1 MKKLAKVLAGFAAP
15 AFVVAPAVPASAYK
29 ADAVVDGAITVST
42 DTDLKQALDDATVKT
57 ITLGADIKLD
67 SSAVIDM
74 DGVTLDGAG
83 HTISVPEGKDPVSVD
98 GNNYAIKI
106 YASGVTVK
114 NVKTGGTA
122 VAGIQVDET
131 GKGAVL
137 EGNIDLDGAHKWG
150 GIELQAPADMTKA
163 NITFKGENATT
174 PAIWSEDTDMT
185 AKSDSIKA
193 AVKAQKANESAEKLF
208 LYVDA
213 KNAPVA
219 GAEGFVSVDALDVD
233 NYRVAPIADEQQPTP
248 ETPEVTEPV
257 EDKTPATDEDADVTA
272 PNTGAMIANA
282 SLVVLGIAVAVLT
295 AVYAARFANARK

>member
-1 MKKLAKVLAGFAAP
+1 MKKLAKVLAGFAAL

>member
-1 MKKLAKVLAGFAAP
+1 MKKLATVVAGFAALAFIVTPVMP
-15 AFVVAPAVPASAYK
+15 AMAYEPAEVK
-29 ADAVVDGAITVST
+29 DGAITVGSAK
-42 DTDLKQALDDATVKT
+42 DLRQALDDETVKT
-57 ITLGADIKLD
+57 ITLGADIQLD

-83 HTISVPEGKDPVSVD
+83 HTISVPEGKDPVSTS
-98 GNNYAIKI
+98 GQNFAIKI

-114 NVKTGGTA
+114 NVETGGTA

-137 EGNIDLDGAHKWG
+137 EGDIVLGGDHEWG

-174 PAIWSEDTDMT
+174 PAIWSEDTGMT

-193 AVKAQKANESAEKLF
+193 AVKAQKVNESAEKLF

-213 KNAPVA
+213 KNAPTA
-219 GAEGFVSVDALDVD
+219 DTEGFVRMHLL
-233 NYRVAPIADEQQPTP
+233 PTLK
-248 ETPEVTEPV
+248 
-257 EDKTPATDEDADVTA
+257 D
-272 PNTGAMIANA
+272 
-282 SLVVLGIAVAVLT
+282 LCQLRL
-295 AVYAARFANARK
+295 

>member
-1 MKKLAKVLAGFAAP
+1 MKKLASVVAGFAAL
-15 AFVVAPAVPASAYK
+15 AFIAAPAMPAMAYEP
-29 ADAVVDGAITVST
+29 ADVKDGAITVSSPK
-42 DTDLKQALDDATVKT
+42 DLKQALDDATVKT
-57 ITLGADIKLD
+57 ITLGDDIQLD

-83 HTISVPEGKDPVSVD
+83 HTISVPEGKDPVSTS
-98 GNNYAIKI
+98 GQNFAIKI

-114 NVKTGGTA
+114 NIETGGTA

-137 EGNIDLDGAHKWG
+137 EGDIVLGGDHEWG

-163 NITFKGENATT
+163 NITFKGENALT
-174 PAIWSEDTDMT
+174 PAIWSEDVDMK

-213 KNAPVA
+213 KNAPVD
-219 GAEGFVSVDALDVD
+219 GAESFASVEALNVD
-233 NYRVAPIADEQQPTP
+233 NYRSTPIKD
-248 ETPEVTEPV
+248 ETPEVTPPV
-257 EDKTPATDEDADVTA
+257 EDETKGEAEAEVEA
-272 PNTGAMIANA
+272 PNTGATVTNA
-282 SLVVLGIAVAVLT
+282 ALVVTSIAAAVVAAAY
-295 AVYAARFANARK
+295 AVRFAGARK

>member
-1 MKKLAKVLAGFAAP
+1 MKKLATAVAGFAAL
-15 AFVVAPAVPASAYK
+15 AFIAAPAMPAMAYAPTDVK
-29 ADAVVDGAITVST
+29 DGAIKVI
-42 DTDLKQALDDATVKT
+42 DADDLKQALDDENVKT
-57 ITLGADIKLD
+57 ITLGDDIELD

-83 HTISVPEGKDPVSVD
+83 HTISVPEGKDPVSTD
-98 GNNYAIKI
+98 GENFAIKI

-137 EGNIDLDGAHKWG
+137 EGDIALDGAHKWG

-163 NITFKGENATT
+163 NITFKGENALT
-174 PAIWSEDTDMT
+174 PAIWSDDADMT

-193 AVKAQKANESAEKLF
+193 AAKAQKNDKKADQLF

-213 KNAPVA
+213 KNAPTA
-219 GAEGFVSVDALDVD
+219 DTEGFVSVKALNVD
-233 NYRVAPIADEQQPTP
+233 DYRVTPIKD
-248 ETPEVTEPV
+248 ETPEVTPPV
-257 EDKTPATDEDADVTA
+257 EDETKDEAEAEVEA
-272 PNTGAMIANA
+272 PNTGAVVTNA
-282 SLVVLGIAVAVLT
+282 TLVVTSIAAAVVAAAY
-295 AVYAARFANARK
+295 AVRFAGARK